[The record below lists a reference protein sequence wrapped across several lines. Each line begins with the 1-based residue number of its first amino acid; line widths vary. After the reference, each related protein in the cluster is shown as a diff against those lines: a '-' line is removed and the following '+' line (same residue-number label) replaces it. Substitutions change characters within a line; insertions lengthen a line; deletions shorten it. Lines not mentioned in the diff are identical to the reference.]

1 MRAHRIFSLL
11 FLLIASWSLP
21 LRAQEP
27 APRAPSETVTWPAD
41 FRTTFDSDRPL
52 LPIRDKDNRMLPPG
66 LATVT
71 IEALDDSG
79 NLMEGFSGSAR
90 IQGASRAGKIIE
102 TAGPFSKGVF
112 RLEKFEM
119 ANGSFFVENKKGFTY
134 KPVLPGW
141 LTLLPPLTAIILA
154 FLTRQ
159 VLVAL
164 FCGVWVGAC
173 FSYSLHP
180 IRSFLYS
187 IDTYIVGALSDTDH
201 AIVILF
207 SFGLAGT
214 IGVIT
219 YIGGIRGIVEIVSTW
234 ARGPR
239 SGQVATWF
247 LGLFI
252 FFDDYANSLI
262 IGNTMRPF
270 TDKVRVS
277 REKLAFIVDS
287 TAAPVAT
294 IGVISTWT
302 AFQIGLVAQEE
313 SLKEQIRDP
322 YLFFLESIPYS
333 FYSILTLFL
342 VLICGLTLRDF
353 GPMRVAEERCRKTGK
368 VLRDGAKPL
377 FDDTMAQLGDA
388 DDLKP
393 RWINAVLPISCVI
406 AFTLIGLYTTGIE
419 ALGAEAATAGLGEVI
434 QSGNS
439 FNALLWGT
447 MGASMVAI
455 LMALGQ
461 GFPLDETISSWISG
475 ARSIVLALITL
486 LLAWSIG
493 AVCKDIQTGAY
504 VASISGGIL
513 TPQILPLVAFI
524 SAAIIALATGTSYGT
539 MGLLVPIFLGQL
551 IFPLAETAGI
561 DPETTRHLALALLAA
576 ILGGAVFGDHCSPIS
591 DTTVLSSM
599 ASGAD
604 HIDHVKTQLPYAMLT
619 AGICVPIYLLV
630 GFAGLGPA
638 LVLPIGLVAVFFA
651 FRALSKDTGSVPQDN
666 EASDPDQAPE
676 A

>member
-1 MRAHRIFSLL
+1 MRAHRIFSIL

-27 APRAPSETVTWPAD
+27 ANKPAD

-71 IEALDDSG
+71 IEALNASG
-79 NLMEGFSGSAR
+79 ERMAGFSGIVK
-90 IQGASRAGKIIE
+90 IQGAWRDGKKIE
-102 TAGPFSKGVF
+102 TAGPFSRGVF
-112 RLEKFEM
+112 RLENFEM
-119 ANGSFFVENKKGFTY
+119 AYHGLFFVENKKGSAY

-141 LTLLPPLTAIILA
+141 LTLLPPLVAIILA

-180 IRSFLYS
+180 VRSFLYS

-219 YIGGIRGIVEIVSTW
+219 YIGGIRGVVEIVSRW
-234 ARGPR
+234 AKGPR

-302 AFQIGLVAQEE
+302 AFQIGLISQETNI
-313 SLKEQIRDP
+313 KDKIGDP

-342 VLICGLTLRDF
+342 VLICGLMLRDF
-353 GPMRVAEERCRKTGK
+353 GPMRKAEERCRKTGK

-377 FDDTMAQLGDA
+377 LDDTIAQLGTS

-393 RWINAVLPISCVI
+393 RWINAVLPIFCVI
-406 AFTLIGLYTTGIE
+406 AFTLIGLYTTGTE
-419 ALGAEAATAGLGEVI
+419 ALGAEADGAGLGKII

-439 FNALLWGT
+439 FSALLWGT

-461 GFPLDETISSWISG
+461 RFPLDETIESWITG
-475 ARSIVLALITL
+475 ARSIVLALLTL

-493 AVCKDIQTGAY
+493 AVCKDIHTGAY
-504 VASISGGIL
+504 VASISGGVL

-524 SAAIIALATGTSYGT
+524 SAAIIAVATGTSYGT
-539 MGLLVPIFLGQL
+539 MGLMVPIFLGQL
-551 IFPLAETAGI
+551 MFPLAETAGI

-604 HIDHVKTQLPYAMLT
+604 HIDHVKTQFPYAMLT

-630 GFAGLGPA
+630 GFAGVGPA
-638 LVLPIGLVAVFFA
+638 LALPIGLAAVFFV
-651 FRALSKDTGSVPQDN
+651 FRVISKDTGNVRGDIENTPTVQ
-666 EASDPDQAPE
+666 EPE

>member
-1 MRAHRIFSLL
+1 
-11 FLLIASWSLP
+11 
-21 LRAQEP
+21 
-27 APRAPSETVTWPAD
+27 
-41 FRTTFDSDRPL
+41 
-52 LPIRDKDNRMLPPG
+52 
-66 LATVT
+66 
-71 IEALDDSG
+71 
-79 NLMEGFSGSAR
+79 
-90 IQGASRAGKIIE
+90 
-102 TAGPFSKGVF
+102 
-112 RLEKFEM
+112 
-119 ANGSFFVENKKGFTY
+119 
-134 KPVLPGW
+134 
-141 LTLLPPLTAIILA
+141 
-154 FLTRQ
+154 
-159 VLVAL
+159 
-164 FCGVWVGAC
+164 
-173 FSYSLHP
+173 
-180 IRSFLYS
+180 
-187 IDTYIVGALSDTDH
+187 
-201 AIVILF
+201 
-207 SFGLAGT
+207 
-214 IGVIT
+214 
-219 YIGGIRGIVEIVSTW
+219 
-234 ARGPR
+234 
-239 SGQVATWF
+239 

-294 IGVISTWT
+294 IGIISTWT
-302 AFQIGLVAQEE
+302 AFQIGLVSQEE

-342 VLICGLTLRDF
+342 VFICGLTLRDF

-377 FDDTMAQLGDA
+377 FDDTMAQLGDS

-393 RWINAVLPISCVI
+393 RWINAVLPIGCVI
-406 AFTLIGLYTTGIE
+406 AFTLIGLYTTGVE

-461 GFPLDETISSWISG
+461 GFPLEGTISSWISG

-638 LVLPIGLVAVFFA
+638 LVLPIGLAAVFFA
-651 FRALSKDTGSVPQDN
+651 FRALSKDTGSVSEDIEDTPSAQD
-666 EASDPDQAPE
+666 PE

>member
-1 MRAHRIFSLL
+1 MRTHRIFSIL
-11 FLLIASWSLP
+11 FLLVASWSLP

-27 APRAPSETVTWPAD
+27 ANKPAD

-71 IEALDDSG
+71 IEALNASG
-79 NLMEGFSGSAR
+79 ERMAGFSGSVK
-90 IQGASRAGKIIE
+90 IQGAWRDGKKIE
-102 TAGPFSKGVF
+102 TAGPFSRGVF
-112 RLEKFEM
+112 RLENFEM
-119 ANGSFFVENKKGFTY
+119 THGLFFIENKKGIAY

-141 LTLLPPLTAIILA
+141 LTLLPPLVAIILA

-180 IRSFLYS
+180 VRSFLYS

-219 YIGGIRGIVEIVSTW
+219 YIGGIRGVVEIVSRW
-234 ARGPR
+234 AKGPR

-302 AFQIGLVAQEE
+302 AFQIGLISQETNI
-313 SLKEQIRDP
+313 KDKIGDP

-342 VLICGLTLRDF
+342 VLICGLMLRDF
-353 GPMRVAEERCRKTGK
+353 GPMRKAEERCRKTGK

-377 FDDTMAQLGDA
+377 LDDTIAQLGTS

-393 RWINAVLPISCVI
+393 RWINAALPIFCVI

-419 ALGAEAATAGLGEVI
+419 ALGAEADGAGLGKII
-434 QSGNS
+434 QSGDS
-439 FNALLWGT
+439 FSALLWGT

-461 GFPLDETISSWISG
+461 RFPLDETIESWITG
-475 ARSIVLALITL
+475 ARSIVLALLTL

-493 AVCKDIQTGAY
+493 AVCKDIHTGAY
-504 VASISGGIL
+504 VASISGGVL

-524 SAAIIALATGTSYGT
+524 SAAIIAVATGTSYGT
-539 MGLLVPIFLGQL
+539 MGLMVPIFLGQL
-551 IFPLAETAGI
+551 MFPLAETAGI

-604 HIDHVKTQLPYAMLT
+604 HIDHVKTQFPYAMLT

-630 GFAGLGPA
+630 GFAGVGPA
-638 LVLPIGLVAVFFA
+638 LALPIGIAAVFFV
-651 FRALSKDTGSVPQDN
+651 FRVISKDTGNVRGDIENTPTVQ
-666 EASDPDQAPE
+666 EPE

>member
-1 MRAHRIFSLL
+1 MRAHRIFSIL
-11 FLLIASWSLP
+11 FLLVASWSLP

-27 APRAPSETVTWPAD
+27 ANKPAD

-71 IEALDDSG
+71 IEALNASG
-79 NLMEGFSGSAR
+79 ERMAGFSGSVK
-90 IQGASRAGKIIE
+90 IQGAWRDGKKIE
-102 TAGPFSKGVF
+102 TAGPFSRGVF
-112 RLEKFEM
+112 RLENFEM
-119 ANGSFFVENKKGFTY
+119 AYHGLFFVENKKGSAY

-141 LTLLPPLTAIILA
+141 LTLLPPLVAIILA

-180 IRSFLYS
+180 VRSFLYS

-219 YIGGIRGIVEIVSTW
+219 YIGGIRGVVEIVSRW
-234 ARGPR
+234 AKGPR

-302 AFQIGLVAQEE
+302 AFQIGLISQETNI
-313 SLKEQIRDP
+313 KDKIGDP

-342 VLICGLTLRDF
+342 VLICGLMLRDF
-353 GPMRVAEERCRKTGK
+353 GPMRKAEERCRKTGK

-377 FDDTMAQLGDA
+377 LDDTIAQLGTS

-393 RWINAVLPISCVI
+393 RWINAVLPIFCVI

-419 ALGAEAATAGLGEVI
+419 ALGAEADGAGLGKII

-439 FNALLWGT
+439 FSALLWGT

-461 GFPLDETISSWISG
+461 RFPLDETIESWITG
-475 ARSIVLALITL
+475 ARSIVLALLTL

-493 AVCKDIQTGAY
+493 AVCKDIHTGAY
-504 VASISGGIL
+504 VASISGGVL

-524 SAAIIALATGTSYGT
+524 SAAIIAVATGTSYGT
-539 MGLLVPIFLGQL
+539 MGLMVPIFLGQL
-551 IFPLAETAGI
+551 MFPLAETAGI

-604 HIDHVKTQLPYAMLT
+604 HIDHVKTQFPYAMLT

-630 GFAGLGPA
+630 GFAGVGPA
-638 LVLPIGLVAVFFA
+638 LALPIGLAAVFFV
-651 FRALSKDTGSVPQDN
+651 FRVISKDTGNVREDIENTPTVQ
-666 EASDPDQAPE
+666 EPE

>member
-1 MRAHRIFSLL
+1 MRAHRIFSIL
-11 FLLIASWSLP
+11 FLLVASWSLP

-27 APRAPSETVTWPAD
+27 ANKPAD

-71 IEALDDSG
+71 IEALNASG
-79 NLMEGFSGSAR
+79 ERMAGFSGSVK
-90 IQGASRAGKIIE
+90 IQGAWRDGKKIE
-102 TAGPFSKGVF
+102 TAGPFSRGVF
-112 RLEKFEM
+112 RLENFEM
-119 ANGSFFVENKKGFTY
+119 AYHGLFFVENKKGSAY

-141 LTLLPPLTAIILA
+141 LTLLPPLVAIILA

-180 IRSFLYS
+180 VRSFLYS

-219 YIGGIRGIVEIVSTW
+219 YIGGIRGVVEIVSRW
-234 ARGPR
+234 AKGPR

-302 AFQIGLVAQEE
+302 AFQIGLISQETNI
-313 SLKEQIRDP
+313 KDKIGDP

-342 VLICGLTLRDF
+342 VLICGLMLRDF
-353 GPMRVAEERCRKTGK
+353 GPMRKAEERCRKTGK

-377 FDDTMAQLGDA
+377 LDDTIAQLGTS

-393 RWINAVLPISCVI
+393 RWINAVLPIFCVI

-419 ALGAEAATAGLGEVI
+419 ALGAEADGAGLGKII
-434 QSGNS
+434 QSGDS
-439 FNALLWGT
+439 FSALLWGT

-461 GFPLDETISSWISG
+461 RFPLDETIESWITG
-475 ARSIVLALITL
+475 ARSIVLALLTL

-493 AVCKDIQTGAY
+493 AVCKDIHTGAY
-504 VASISGGIL
+504 VASISGGVL

-524 SAAIIALATGTSYGT
+524 SAAIIAVATGTSYGT
-539 MGLLVPIFLGQL
+539 MGLMVPIFLGQL
-551 IFPLAETAGI
+551 MFPLAETAGI
-561 DPETTRHLALALLAA
+561 DPETTRHLALALLAS

-604 HIDHVKTQLPYAMLT
+604 HIDHVKTQFPYAMLT

-630 GFAGLGPA
+630 GFAGVGPA
-638 LVLPIGLVAVFFA
+638 LALPIGLAAVFFV
-651 FRALSKDTGSVPQDN
+651 FRVISKDTGNVRGDIENTPTVQ
-666 EASDPDQAPE
+666 EPE

>member
-1 MRAHRIFSLL
+1 MRAHRIFSIL

-27 APRAPSETVTWPAD
+27 ANRPAD

-71 IEALDDSG
+71 IEALNASG
-79 NLMEGFSGSAR
+79 ERMAGFSGSVR
-90 IQGASRAGKIIE
+90 IEGAWRDGKKIE
-102 TAGPFSKGVF
+102 TAGPFSRGVF
-112 RLEKFEM
+112 RLENFEM
-119 ANGSFFVENKKGFTY
+119 AYHGLFFVENKKGSAY

-141 LTLLPPLTAIILA
+141 LTLLPPLVAIILA

-180 IRSFLYS
+180 VRSFLYS

-219 YIGGIRGIVEIVSTW
+219 YIGGIRGVVEIVSRW
-234 ARGPR
+234 AKGPR

-302 AFQIGLVAQEE
+302 AFQIGLISQETNI
-313 SLKEQIRDP
+313 KDKIGDP

-342 VLICGLTLRDF
+342 VLICGLMLRDF
-353 GPMRVAEERCRKTGK
+353 GPMRKAEERCRKTGK

-377 FDDTMAQLGDA
+377 LDDTIAQLGTS

-393 RWINAVLPISCVI
+393 RWINAVLPIFCVI

-419 ALGAEAATAGLGEVI
+419 ALGAEAGGAGLGKII

-439 FNALLWGT
+439 FSALLWGT

-461 GFPLDETISSWISG
+461 RFPLDETIESWITG
-475 ARSIVLALITL
+475 ARSIVLALLTL

-493 AVCKDIQTGAY
+493 AVCKDIHTGAY
-504 VASISGGIL
+504 VASISGGVL

-524 SAAIIALATGTSYGT
+524 SAAIIAVATGTSYGT
-539 MGLLVPIFLGQL
+539 MGLMVPIFLGQL
-551 IFPLAETAGI
+551 MFPLAETAGI

-604 HIDHVKTQLPYAMLT
+604 HIDHVKTQFPYAMLT

-630 GFAGLGPA
+630 GFAGVGPA
-638 LVLPIGLVAVFFA
+638 LALPIGLAAVFFV
-651 FRALSKDTGSVPQDN
+651 FRAISKDTGNVRGDIENTSSTQ
-666 EASDPDQAPE
+666 EPE

>member
-1 MRAHRIFSLL
+1 
-11 FLLIASWSLP
+11 
-21 LRAQEP
+21 
-27 APRAPSETVTWPAD
+27 
-41 FRTTFDSDRPL
+41 
-52 LPIRDKDNRMLPPG
+52 
-66 LATVT
+66 
-71 IEALDDSG
+71 
-79 NLMEGFSGSAR
+79 
-90 IQGASRAGKIIE
+90 
-102 TAGPFSKGVF
+102 
-112 RLEKFEM
+112 
-119 ANGSFFVENKKGFTY
+119 
-134 KPVLPGW
+134 
-141 LTLLPPLTAIILA
+141 ILA

-159 VLVAL
+159 VLVARC
-164 FCGVWVGAC
+164 CGVWVGAC

-180 IRSFLYS
+180 VRSFLYS

-214 IGVIT
+214 IGVIP
-219 YIGGIRGIVEIVSTW
+219 YIGGIRGVVEIVSRW
-234 ARGPR
+234 AKGPR

-302 AFQIGLVAQEE
+302 AFQIGLISQETNI
-313 SLKEQIRDP
+313 KDKIGDP

-342 VLICGLTLRDF
+342 VLICGLMLRDF
-353 GPMRVAEERCRKTGK
+353 GPMRKAEERCRKTGK

-377 FDDTMAQLGDA
+377 LDDTIAQLGTS

-393 RWINAVLPISCVI
+393 RWINAVLPIFCVI

-419 ALGAEAATAGLGEVI
+419 ALGAEADGAGLGKII

-439 FNALLWGT
+439 FSALLWGT

-461 GFPLDETISSWISG
+461 RFPLDETIESWITG
-475 ARSIVLALITL
+475 ARSIVLALLTL

-493 AVCKDIQTGAY
+493 AVCKDIHTGAY
-504 VASISGGIL
+504 VASISGGVL

-524 SAAIIALATGTSYGT
+524 SAAIIAVATGTSYGT
-539 MGLLVPIFLGQL
+539 MGLMVPIFLGQL
-551 IFPLAETAGI
+551 MFPLAETAGI

-604 HIDHVKTQLPYAMLT
+604 HIDHVKTQFPYALLS
-619 AGICVPIYLLV
+619 AGVCIPVYLLIGYAGMSPWLGIV
-630 GFAGLGPA
+630 AGLAG
-638 LVLPIGLVAVFFA
+638 VFIA
-651 FRALSKDTGSVPQDN
+651 FRLLSKDTGPTV
-666 EASDPDQAPE
+666 EAGDSGS
-676 A
+676 

>member
-1 MRAHRIFSLL
+1 MRTHRIFSIL
-11 FLLIASWSLP
+11 FLLVASWSLP

-27 APRAPSETVTWPAD
+27 ANKPAD

-71 IEALDDSG
+71 IEALNASG
-79 NLMEGFSGSAR
+79 ERMAGFSGSVK
-90 IQGASRAGKIIE
+90 IQGAWRDGKKIE
-102 TAGPFSKGVF
+102 TAGPFSRGVF
-112 RLEKFEM
+112 RLENFEM
-119 ANGSFFVENKKGFTY
+119 AYHGLFFVENKKGSAY

-141 LTLLPPLTAIILA
+141 LTLLPPLVAIILA

-180 IRSFLYS
+180 VRSFLYS

-219 YIGGIRGIVEIVSTW
+219 YIGGIRGVVEIVSRW
-234 ARGPR
+234 AKGPR

-302 AFQIGLVAQEE
+302 AFQIGLISQETNI
-313 SLKEQIRDP
+313 KDKIGDP

-342 VLICGLTLRDF
+342 VLICGLMLRDF
-353 GPMRVAEERCRKTGK
+353 GPMRKAEERCRKTGK

-377 FDDTMAQLGDA
+377 LDDTIAQLGTS

-393 RWINAVLPISCVI
+393 RWINAVLPIFCVI

-419 ALGAEAATAGLGEVI
+419 ALGAEADGAGLGKII

-439 FNALLWGT
+439 FSALLWGT

-461 GFPLDETISSWISG
+461 RFPLDETIESWITG
-475 ARSIVLALITL
+475 ARSIVLALLTL

-493 AVCKDIQTGAY
+493 AVCKDIHTGAY
-504 VASISGGIL
+504 VASISGGVL

-524 SAAIIALATGTSYGT
+524 SAAIIAVATGTSYGT
-539 MGLLVPIFLGQL
+539 MGLMVPIFLGQL
-551 IFPLAETAGI
+551 MFPLAETAGI

-604 HIDHVKTQLPYAMLT
+604 HIDHVKTQFPYAMLT

-630 GFAGLGPA
+630 GFAGVGPA
-638 LVLPIGLVAVFFA
+638 LALPIGIAAVFFV
-651 FRALSKDTGSVPQDN
+651 FRVISKDTGNVRGDIENTPTVQ
-666 EASDPDQAPE
+666 EPE

>member
-1 MRAHRIFSLL
+1 MRAHRIFSIL

-21 LRAQEP
+21 LRAQE
-27 APRAPSETVTWPAD
+27 AANKPAD

-71 IEALDDSG
+71 IEALNASG
-79 NLMEGFSGSAR
+79 ERMAGFSGSVK
-90 IQGASRAGKIIE
+90 IQGAWRDGKKIE
-102 TAGPFSKGVF
+102 TAGPFSKGEF
-112 RLEKFEM
+112 RLENFEM
-119 ANGSFFVENKKGFTY
+119 THGLFFIENKKGIAY

-141 LTLLPPLTAIILA
+141 LTLLPPLVAIILA

-180 IRSFLYS
+180 VRSFLYS

-219 YIGGIRGIVEIVSTW
+219 YIGGIRGVVEIVSRW
-234 ARGPR
+234 AKGPR

-302 AFQIGLVAQEE
+302 AFQIGLISQEADI
-313 SLKEQIRDP
+313 KDKIGDP

-342 VLICGLTLRDF
+342 VLICGLMLRDF
-353 GPMRVAEERCRKTGK
+353 GPMRKAEERCRKTGK

-377 FDDTMAQLGDA
+377 LDDTIAQLGTA

-393 RWINAVLPISCVI
+393 RWINAVLPIFCVI
-406 AFTLIGLYTTGIE
+406 AFTLIGLYTTGTE
-419 ALGAEAATAGLGEVI
+419 ALGAEAGGAGLGKII

-439 FNALLWGT
+439 FSALLWGT

-461 GFPLDETISSWISG
+461 RFPLDETIESWITG
-475 ARSIVLALITL
+475 ARSIVLALLTL

-493 AVCKDIQTGAY
+493 AVCKDIHTGAY
-504 VASISGGIL
+504 VASISGGVL
-513 TPQILPLVAFI
+513 TPEILPLVAFI
-524 SAAIIALATGTSYGT
+524 SAAIIAVATGTSYGT
-539 MGLLVPIFLGQL
+539 MGLMVPIFLGQL
-551 IFPLAETAGI
+551 MFPLAETAGI

-604 HIDHVKTQLPYAMLT
+604 HIDHVKTQFPYAMLT

-630 GFAGLGPA
+630 GFAGVGPA
-638 LVLPIGLVAVFFA
+638 LALPIGLAAVFFV
-651 FRALSKDTGSVPQDN
+651 FRAISKDTGNVRGDIEN
-666 EASDPDQAPE
+666 TASSQEPE

>member
-1 MRAHRIFSLL
+1 MRAHRIFSIL
-11 FLLIASWSLP
+11 FLLIANWSLP

-27 APRAPSETVTWPAD
+27 ANKPAD

-71 IEALDDSG
+71 IEALNASG
-79 NLMEGFSGSAR
+79 ERMAGFSGSVK
-90 IQGASRAGKIIE
+90 IQGAWRDGKKIE
-102 TAGPFSKGVF
+102 TAGPFSRGVF
-112 RLEKFEM
+112 RLENFEM
-119 ANGSFFVENKKGFTY
+119 AYHGLFFVENKKGSAY

-141 LTLLPPLTAIILA
+141 LTLLPPLVAIILA

-180 IRSFLYS
+180 VRSFLYS

-219 YIGGIRGIVEIVSTW
+219 YTGGIRGVVEIVSRW
-234 ARGPR
+234 AKGPR

-302 AFQIGLVAQEE
+302 AFQIGLISQETNI
-313 SLKEQIRDP
+313 KDKIGDP

-342 VLICGLTLRDF
+342 VLICGLMLRDF
-353 GPMRVAEERCRKTGK
+353 GPMRKAEERCRKTGK

-377 FDDTMAQLGDA
+377 LDDTIAQLGTS

-393 RWINAVLPISCVI
+393 RWINAVLPIFCVI

-419 ALGAEAATAGLGEVI
+419 ALGAEADGAGLGKII

-439 FNALLWGT
+439 FSALLWGT

-461 GFPLDETISSWISG
+461 RFPLDETIESWITG
-475 ARSIVLALITL
+475 ARSIVLALLTL

-493 AVCKDIQTGAY
+493 AVCKDIHTGAY
-504 VASISGGIL
+504 VASISGGVL
-513 TPQILPLVAFI
+513 TPEILPLVAFI
-524 SAAIIALATGTSYGT
+524 SAAIIAVATGTSYGT
-539 MGLLVPIFLGQL
+539 MGLMVPIFLGQL
-551 IFPLAETAGI
+551 MFPLAETAGI

-604 HIDHVKTQLPYAMLT
+604 HIDHVKTQFPYAMLT

-630 GFAGLGPA
+630 GFAGVGPA
-638 LVLPIGLVAVFFA
+638 LALPIGLAAVFFV
-651 FRALSKDTGSVPQDN
+651 FRVISKDTGNVRGDIENTPTVQ
-666 EASDPDQAPE
+666 EPE

>member
-1 MRAHRIFSLL
+1 MRAQRILAIL
-11 FLLIASWSLP
+11 FLILSTGGP
-21 LRAQEP
+21 QLRAQEP
-27 APRAPSETVTWPAD
+27 ADRPSD
-41 FRTTFDSDRPL
+41 FRTTLDSSRPL
-52 LPIRDKDNRMLPPG
+52 LPIRDKDNRMLPSG
-66 LATVT
+66 LATAT
-71 IEALDDSG
+71 IEALDASG
-79 NLMEGFSGSAR
+79 ELMEGFSGSVKT
-90 IQGASRAGKIIE
+90 QGAWRDGRKVE
-102 TAGPFSKGVF
+102 TAGPFSNGVF
-112 RLEKFEM
+112 RLENFEM
-119 ANGSFFVENKKGFTY
+119 PDGLFFVENKKGAAH

-141 LTLLPPLTAIILA
+141 VTLLPPLVAIVLA

-164 FCGVWVGAC
+164 FCGVWVGAT
-173 FSYSLHP
+173 FAYSLNP
-180 IRSFLYS
+180 LSSFLHS
-187 IDTYIVGALSDTDH
+187 IDTYIVGALADTDH

-207 SFGLAGT
+207 SFALAGT

-219 YIGGIRGIVEIVSTW
+219 HTGGIQGIVQLVSRW
-234 ARGPR
+234 AKGPR

-302 AFQIGLVAQEE
+302 AFQIGLVSQEE
-313 SLKEQIRDP
+313 GLSEKIGDP

-342 VLICGLTLRDF
+342 VLICGLMLKDF
-353 GPMRVAEERCRKTGK
+353 GPMREAEDRCRQTGK

-377 FDDTMAQLGDA
+377 FDDTMAQLGSDK
-388 DDLKP
+388 DLKP
-393 RWINAVLPISCVI
+393 RWLNAVLPIFCVI
-406 AFTLIGLYTTGIE
+406 AFTLIGLYTTGVD
-419 ALGAEAATAGLGEVI
+419 ALGEEAAGAGIGDI
-434 QSGNS
+434 IRKGNS

-447 MGASMVAI
+447 MGASVVAM
-455 LMALGQ
+455 LMALSQ
-461 GFPLDETISSWISG
+461 KFPLDETISAWISG

-493 AVCKDIQTGAY
+493 AVCKDINTGHY
-504 VASISGGIL
+504 VASISSGIL
-513 TPQILPLVAFI
+513 SPNILPLVAFI
-524 SAAIIALATGTSYGT
+524 SAAFIAVATGTSYGT

-551 IFPLAETAGI
+551 MFPLAETAGL

-576 ILGGAVFGDHCSPIS
+576 ILGGSVFGDHCSPIS

-599 ASGAD
+599 ASGSD
-604 HIDHVKTQLPYAMLT
+604 HIDHVKTQFPYALLS
-619 AGICVPIYLLV
+619 AGVCVPIYLLIGYLGMNPLLALLIGMAAV
-630 GFAGLGPA
+630 FGAFWALAKETGPA
-638 LVLPIGLVAVFFA
+638 A
-651 FRALSKDTGSVPQDN
+651 
-666 EASDPDQAPE
+666 DPDASGS
-676 A
+676 

>member
-11 FLLIASWSLP
+11 FLLVASWSLP

-27 APRAPSETVTWPAD
+27 ANKPAD

-71 IEALDDSG
+71 IEALNASG
-79 NLMEGFSGSAR
+79 ERMDGFSGSVR
-90 IQGASRAGKIIE
+90 IEGAWRDGKKIE
-102 TAGPFSKGVF
+102 TAGPFSRGVF
-112 RLEKFEM
+112 RLENFEM
-119 ANGSFFVENKKGFTY
+119 AYHGLFFVENKKGSAY

-141 LTLLPPLTAIILA
+141 LTLLPPLVAIILA

-180 IRSFLYS
+180 VRSFLYS

-219 YIGGIRGIVEIVSTW
+219 YIGGIRGVVEIVSRW
-234 ARGPR
+234 AKGPR

-302 AFQIGLVAQEE
+302 AFQIGLISQETNI
-313 SLKEQIRDP
+313 KDKIGDP

-342 VLICGLTLRDF
+342 VLICGLMLRDF
-353 GPMRVAEERCRKTGK
+353 GPMRKAEERCRKTGK

-377 FDDTMAQLGDA
+377 LDDTIAQLGTS

-393 RWINAVLPISCVI
+393 RWINAVLPIFCVI

-419 ALGAEAATAGLGEVI
+419 ALGAEADGAGLGKII

-439 FNALLWGT
+439 FSALLWGT

-461 GFPLDETISSWISG
+461 RFPLDETIESWITG
-475 ARSIVLALITL
+475 ARSIVLALLTL

-493 AVCKDIQTGAY
+493 AVCQDIHTGAY
-504 VASISGGIL
+504 VASISGGVL

-524 SAAIIALATGTSYGT
+524 SAAIIAVATGTSYGT
-539 MGLLVPIFLGQL
+539 MGLMVPIFLGQL
-551 IFPLAETAGI
+551 MFPLAETAGI

-604 HIDHVKTQLPYAMLT
+604 HIDHVKTQFPYAMLT

-630 GFAGLGPA
+630 GFAGVGPA
-638 LVLPIGLVAVFFA
+638 LALPIGLAAVFVV
-651 FRALSKDTGSVPQDN
+651 FRVISKDTGNVREDIESAPSAQ
-666 EASDPDQAPE
+666 EPE

>member
-1 MRAHRIFSLL
+1 MRDQRILAIL
-11 FLLIASWSLP
+11 FLVLSTGGP
-21 LRAQEP
+21 HLRAQEP
-27 APRAPSETVTWPAD
+27 ANKPSD

-71 IEALDDSG
+71 IEALDTSG
-79 NLMEGFSGSAR
+79 KLLESFSGSVKT
-90 IQGASRAGKIIE
+90 QGAWRDGKKIE

-112 RLEKFEM
+112 RLENFEM
-119 ANGSFFVENKKGFTY
+119 PDGTFFVENKYGFAV

-141 LTLLPPLTAIILA
+141 LTLLPPLVAIILA

-180 IRSFLYS
+180 VRSFLYS

-207 SFGLAGT
+207 SFGLAGM

-219 YIGGIRGIVEIVSTW
+219 YIGGIRGVVEIVSRW
-234 ARGPR
+234 AKGPR

-302 AFQIGLVAQEE
+302 AFQIGLISQETG
-313 SLKEQIRDP
+313 LKDKIGDP

-342 VLICGLTLRDF
+342 VLICGLLLRDF
-353 GPMRVAEERCRKTGK
+353 GPMRKAEERCRRTGK

-377 FDDTMAQLGDA
+377 LDDTMAQLGA
-388 DDLKP
+388 SDDLKP
-393 RWINAVLPISCVI
+393 RWINAALPIFCVI
-406 AFTLIGLYTTGIE
+406 AFTLIGLYTTGTE
-419 ALGAEAATAGLGEVI
+419 ALGAEANGAGLGKII

-439 FNALLWGT
+439 FSALLWGT

-461 GFPLDETISSWISG
+461 RFPLEGTIESWISG

-493 AVCKDIQTGAY
+493 AVCKDIHTGAY

-513 TPQILPLVAFI
+513 TPEILPLVAFI
-524 SAAIIALATGTSYGT
+524 SAAIIAVATGTSYGT
-539 MGLLVPIFLGQL
+539 MALLVPIFLGQL
-551 IFPLAETAGI
+551 MFPLAETAGI

-576 ILGGAVFGDHCSPIS
+576 ILGGSVFGDHCSPIS

-604 HIDHVKTQLPYAMLT
+604 HIDHVETQLPYALLT

-630 GFAGLGPA
+630 GFAGMGPA
-638 LVLPIGLVAVFFA
+638 LALPIGLAAVFFVFKA
-651 FRALSKDTGSVPQDN
+651 ISKDTSDTSMEAAEEPTDQDPG
-666 EASDPDQAPE
+666 A
-676 A
+676 

>member
-1 MRAHRIFSLL
+1 MRAHRIFSIL

-27 APRAPSETVTWPAD
+27 ANKPAD

-71 IEALDDSG
+71 IEALNASG
-79 NLMEGFSGSAR
+79 ERMAGFSGSVK
-90 IQGASRAGKIIE
+90 IQGAWRDGKKIE
-102 TAGPFSKGVF
+102 TAGPFSRGVF
-112 RLEKFEM
+112 RLENFEM
-119 ANGSFFVENKKGFTY
+119 AYHGLFFVENKKGSAY

-141 LTLLPPLTAIILA
+141 LTLLPPLVAIILA

-180 IRSFLYS
+180 VRSFLYS

-219 YIGGIRGIVEIVSTW
+219 YIGGIRGVVEIVSRW
-234 ARGPR
+234 AKGPR

-302 AFQIGLVAQEE
+302 AFQIGLISQETNI
-313 SLKEQIRDP
+313 KDKIGDP

-342 VLICGLTLRDF
+342 VLICGLMLRDF
-353 GPMRVAEERCRKTGK
+353 GPMRKAEERCRKTGK

-377 FDDTMAQLGDA
+377 LDDTIAQLGTS

-393 RWINAVLPISCVI
+393 RWINAVLPIFCVI
-406 AFTLIGLYTTGIE
+406 AFTLIGLYTTGTE
-419 ALGAEAATAGLGEVI
+419 ALGAEADGAGLGKII

-439 FNALLWGT
+439 FSALLWGT

-461 GFPLDETISSWISG
+461 RFPLDETIESWITG
-475 ARSIVLALITL
+475 ARSIVLALLTL

-493 AVCKDIQTGAY
+493 AVCKDIHTGAY
-504 VASISGGIL
+504 VASISGGVL

-524 SAAIIALATGTSYGT
+524 SAAIIAVATGTSYGT
-539 MGLLVPIFLGQL
+539 MGLMVPIFLGQL
-551 IFPLAETAGI
+551 MFPLAETAGI

-604 HIDHVKTQLPYAMLT
+604 HIDHVKTQFPYAMLT

-630 GFAGLGPA
+630 GFAGVGPA
-638 LVLPIGLVAVFFA
+638 LALPIGLAAVFVV
-651 FRALSKDTGSVPQDN
+651 FRVISKDTGNVREDIESPPSVQ
-666 EASDPDQAPE
+666 EPE

>member
-1 MRAHRIFSLL
+1 
-11 FLLIASWSLP
+11 
-21 LRAQEP
+21 
-27 APRAPSETVTWPAD
+27 
-41 FRTTFDSDRPL
+41 
-52 LPIRDKDNRMLPPG
+52 MLPPG

-71 IEALDDSG
+71 IEALNASG
-79 NLMEGFSGSAR
+79 ERMAGFSGSVR
-90 IQGASRAGKIIE
+90 IEGAWRDGKKIE
-102 TAGPFSKGVF
+102 TAGPFSRGVF
-112 RLEKFEM
+112 RLENFEM
-119 ANGSFFVENKKGFTY
+119 AYHGLFFVENKKGSAY

-141 LTLLPPLTAIILA
+141 LTLLPPLVAIILA

-180 IRSFLYS
+180 VRSFLYS

-219 YIGGIRGIVEIVSTW
+219 YIGGIRGVVEIVSRW
-234 ARGPR
+234 AKGPR

-302 AFQIGLVAQEE
+302 AFQIGLISDETNI
-313 SLKEQIRDP
+313 KDKIGDP

-342 VLICGLTLRDF
+342 VLICGLMLRDF
-353 GPMRVAEERCRKTGK
+353 GPMRKAEERCRKTGK

-377 FDDTMAQLGDA
+377 LDDTIAQLGTS

-393 RWINAVLPISCVI
+393 RWINAVLPIFCVI

-419 ALGAEAATAGLGEVI
+419 ALGAEADGAGLGKII

-439 FNALLWGT
+439 FSALLWGT

-461 GFPLDETISSWISG
+461 RFPLDETIESWITG
-475 ARSIVLALITL
+475 ARSIVLALLTL

-493 AVCKDIQTGAY
+493 AVCKDIHTGAY
-504 VASISGGIL
+504 VASISGGVL

-524 SAAIIALATGTSYGT
+524 SAAIIAVATGTSYGT
-539 MGLLVPIFLGQL
+539 MGLMVPIFLGQL
-551 IFPLAETAGI
+551 MFPLAETAGI

-604 HIDHVKTQLPYAMLT
+604 HIDHVKTQFPYAMLT

-630 GFAGLGPA
+630 GFAGVGPA
-638 LVLPIGLVAVFFA
+638 LALPIGLAAVFVV
-651 FRALSKDTGSVPQDN
+651 FRVISKDTGNVRGDIENTPTVQ
-666 EASDPDQAPE
+666 EPE

>member
-1 MRAHRIFSLL
+1 MRAHPIFSLL

-27 APRAPSETVTWPAD
+27 ANKPAD

-71 IEALDDSG
+71 IEALNASG
-79 NLMEGFSGSAR
+79 ERMDGFSGSVR
-90 IQGASRAGKIIE
+90 IEGAWRDGKKIE
-102 TAGPFSKGVF
+102 TAGPFSRGVF
-112 RLEKFEM
+112 RLENFEM
-119 ANGSFFVENKKGFTY
+119 AYHGLFFVENKKGSAY

-141 LTLLPPLTAIILA
+141 LTLLPPLVAIILA

-180 IRSFLYS
+180 VRSFLYS

-219 YIGGIRGIVEIVSTW
+219 YIGGIRGVVEIVSRW
-234 ARGPR
+234 AKGPR

-302 AFQIGLVAQEE
+302 AFQIGLISDETNI
-313 SLKEQIRDP
+313 KDKIGDP

-342 VLICGLTLRDF
+342 VLICGLMLRDF
-353 GPMRVAEERCRKTGK
+353 GPMRKAEERCRKTGK

-377 FDDTMAQLGDA
+377 LDDTIAQLGTS

-393 RWINAVLPISCVI
+393 RWINAVLPIFCVI

-419 ALGAEAATAGLGEVI
+419 ALGAEADGAGLGKII

-439 FNALLWGT
+439 FSALLWGT

-461 GFPLDETISSWISG
+461 RFPLDETIESWITG
-475 ARSIVLALITL
+475 ARSIVLALLTL

-493 AVCKDIQTGAY
+493 AVCKDIHTGAY
-504 VASISGGIL
+504 VASISGGVL

-524 SAAIIALATGTSYGT
+524 SAAIIAVATGTSYGT
-539 MGLLVPIFLGQL
+539 MGLMVPIFLGQL
-551 IFPLAETAGI
+551 MFPLAETAGI

-604 HIDHVKTQLPYAMLT
+604 HIDHVKTQFPYAMLT

-630 GFAGLGPA
+630 GFAGVGPA
-638 LVLPIGLVAVFFA
+638 LALPIGLAAVFVV
-651 FRALSKDTGSVPQDN
+651 FRVISKDTGNVREDIESAPSAQ
-666 EASDPDQAPE
+666 EPE

>member
-1 MRAHRIFSLL
+1 MRAHRIFSIL

-27 APRAPSETVTWPAD
+27 ANKPAD

-71 IEALDDSG
+71 IEALNASG
-79 NLMEGFSGSAR
+79 ERMAGFSGIVK
-90 IQGASRAGKIIE
+90 IQGAWRDGKKIE
-102 TAGPFSKGVF
+102 TAGPFSRGVF
-112 RLEKFEM
+112 RLENFEM
-119 ANGSFFVENKKGFTY
+119 AYHGLFFVENKKGSAY

-141 LTLLPPLTAIILA
+141 LTLLPPLVAIILA

-180 IRSFLYS
+180 VRSFLYS

-219 YIGGIRGIVEIVSTW
+219 YIGGIRGVVEIVSRW
-234 ARGPR
+234 AKGPR

-302 AFQIGLVAQEE
+302 AFQIGLISQETNI
-313 SLKEQIRDP
+313 KDKIGDP

-342 VLICGLTLRDF
+342 VLICGLMLRDF
-353 GPMRVAEERCRKTGK
+353 GPMRKAEERCRKTGK

-377 FDDTMAQLGDA
+377 LDDTIAQLGTS

-393 RWINAVLPISCVI
+393 RWINAVLPIFCVI
-406 AFTLIGLYTTGIE
+406 AFTLIGLYTTGTE
-419 ALGAEAATAGLGEVI
+419 ALGAEADGAGLGKII

-439 FNALLWGT
+439 FSALLWGT

-461 GFPLDETISSWISG
+461 RFPLDETIESWITG
-475 ARSIVLALITL
+475 ARSIVLALLTL

-493 AVCKDIQTGAY
+493 AVCKDIHTGAY
-504 VASISGGIL
+504 VASISGGVL

-524 SAAIIALATGTSYGT
+524 SAAIIAVATGTSYGT
-539 MGLLVPIFLGQL
+539 MGLMVPIFLGQL
-551 IFPLAETAGI
+551 MFPLAETAGI

-604 HIDHVKTQLPYAMLT
+604 HIDHVKTQFPYAMLT

-630 GFAGLGPA
+630 GFAGVGPA
-638 LVLPIGLVAVFFA
+638 LALPIGLAAVFVV
-651 FRALSKDTGSVPQDN
+651 FRVISKDTGNVREDIESPPSVQ
-666 EASDPDQAPE
+666 EPE

>member
-1 MRAHRIFSLL
+1 MRAHRIFSIL

-27 APRAPSETVTWPAD
+27 ANKPAD

-71 IEALDDSG
+71 IEALNASG
-79 NLMEGFSGSAR
+79 ERMAGFSGIVK
-90 IQGASRAGKIIE
+90 IQGAWRDGKKIE
-102 TAGPFSKGVF
+102 TAGPFSRGVF
-112 RLEKFEM
+112 RLENFEM
-119 ANGSFFVENKKGFTY
+119 AYHGLFFVENKKGSAY

-141 LTLLPPLTAIILA
+141 LTLLPPLVAIILA

-180 IRSFLYS
+180 VRSFLYS

-219 YIGGIRGIVEIVSTW
+219 YIGGIRGVVEIVSRW
-234 ARGPR
+234 AKGPR

-302 AFQIGLVAQEE
+302 AFQIGLISQETNI
-313 SLKEQIRDP
+313 KDKIGDP

-342 VLICGLTLRDF
+342 VLICGLMLRDF
-353 GPMRVAEERCRKTGK
+353 GPMRKAEERCRKTGK

-377 FDDTMAQLGDA
+377 LDDTIAQLGTS

-393 RWINAVLPISCVI
+393 RWINAVLPIFCVI
-406 AFTLIGLYTTGIE
+406 AFTLIGLYTTGTE
-419 ALGAEAATAGLGEVI
+419 ALGAEADGAGLGKII

-439 FNALLWGT
+439 FSALLWGT

-461 GFPLDETISSWISG
+461 RFPLDETIESWITG
-475 ARSIVLALITL
+475 ARSIVLALLTL

-493 AVCKDIQTGAY
+493 AVCKDIHTGAY
-504 VASISGGIL
+504 VASISGGVL

-524 SAAIIALATGTSYGT
+524 SAAIIAVATGTSYGT
-539 MGLLVPIFLGQL
+539 MGLMVPIFLGQL
-551 IFPLAETAGI
+551 MFPLAETAGI

-604 HIDHVKTQLPYAMLT
+604 HIDHVKTQFPYAMLT

-630 GFAGLGPA
+630 GFAGVGPA
-638 LVLPIGLVAVFFA
+638 LALPIGLAAVFVV
-651 FRALSKDTGSVPQDN
+651 FRVISKDTGNVREGIENTPTVQ
-666 EASDPDQAPE
+666 EPE